1 MPASKAQRAATSARR
16 TQAINLRLAGVDYET
31 IAARL
36 GYASRGAAYT
46 DIDRA
51 LAANKAEED
60 GAKENLR
67 EVESLRLDRLQAAV
81 WSAATKGDTRS
92 VDSALK
98 IIAQRCKLL
107 GLDAAVRIDATFE
120 TSQEDP
126 ELTRLLT
133 EARERLAA
141 EEAELR
147 GDTPPST

>member
-1 MPASKAQRAATSARR
+1 
-16 TQAINLRLAGVDYET
+16 
-31 IAARL
+31 
-36 GYASRGAAYT
+36 
-46 DIDRA
+46 
-51 LAANKAEED
+51 
-60 GAKENLR
+60 
-67 EVESLRLDRLQAAV
+67 
-81 WSAATKGDTRS
+81 